1 MPFRR
6 SDILR
11 WRMMI
16 LRYTFKQLLEAQ
28 NKRNGEYNDEIV
40 KSVVE
45 ELFAELEKY
54 AVTNFPTMK
63 RFYCDFILAGDSYVP
78 MYQLTLLERK
88 KILEAFK
95 EQGFK
100 SVSFKTISNDEFP
113 EETASKVYFVCE
125 WE

>member
-1 MPFRR
+1 
-6 SDILR
+6 
-11 WRMMI
+11 MI

-28 NKRNGEYNDEIV
+28 NKRNGECNDEIV
-40 KSVVE
+40 KIVLDG
-45 ELFAELEKY
+45 LFAGLEEY
-54 AVTNFPTMK
+54 AITNFPTMK
-63 RFYCDFILAGDSYVP
+63 RFYCDITFSGDRYIP

-88 KILEAFK
+88 KILDAFK